1 MVCEKLTA
9 ARGASVALAVSAL
22 AVSALGVGALG
33 GGGRGGSPGNENCN
47 G

>member
-22 AVSALGVGALG
+22 AVGALG